1 VAISNDIVSTN
12 KFEILIASSNF
23 TVTMQAIEFNSK
35 SDTFSELSNFY
46 GAPFTINGKTYPTVE
61 HFFQSQKF
69 PGDPVLQ
76 EKIRATKTPV
86 GAKRMG
92 QAKSEHFRPDWD
104 EIKETVMMEGLRAKF
119 TQNPQLADLL
129 RSTGTAMLIEKM
141 PRDSYWG
148 SGPNGCGR
156 NRMGRL
162 LEQVRKEI

>member
-1 VAISNDIVSTN
+1 
-12 KFEILIASSNF
+12 
-23 TVTMQAIEFNSK
+23 MQAIEFNSK
-35 SDTFSELSNFY
+35 SEAFSELSNFY
-46 GAPFTINGKTYPTVE
+46 GSPITLNSKTYPTVE

-76 EKIRATKTPV
+76 EKIRMTKTPI
-86 GAKRMG
+86 GAKRAG
-92 QAKSEHFRPDWD
+92 RTQSPYFRQDW
-104 EIKETVMMEGLRAKF
+104 EEVKETVMLEGLRAKF

-162 LEQVRKEI
+162 LEKIRKEI